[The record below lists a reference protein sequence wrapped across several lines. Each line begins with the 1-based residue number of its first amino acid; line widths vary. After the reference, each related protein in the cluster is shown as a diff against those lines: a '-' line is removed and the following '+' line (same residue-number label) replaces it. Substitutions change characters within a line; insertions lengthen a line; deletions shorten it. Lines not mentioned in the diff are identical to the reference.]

1 MAVFTYRAHRLD
13 GGEVAGEIAAGS
25 AREAL
30 AAVRE
35 RGLFV
40 SSLRPKRQD
49 ALLRLRQSVGDF
61 VGRGCFLTRQ
71 RGEEA
76 LLCRQLAVLLRAGLP
91 LYESLQSLAG
101 SRSDGYA
108 ALLREL
114 AAGLAAGKAFSELL
128 AAQPQVFSRL
138 SAALVRVG
146 EQSGRLPEMM
156 QQLAAWLEQSRRS
169 REKLKTA
176 LLYPSVLFI
185 ETVGLGIFLTLVV
198 LPALSSLLLSLQAE
212 VPWPTRLLLSWSAF
226 VQTSWPLL
234 LAGSVFTGAL
244 LFLLFRLPRVAA
256 AIERLRFS
264 LPLFGELRREVLWL
278 QVFRALSMLISC
290 GISLDE
296 AARETAA
303 VTGSRYMRQRLLAVA
318 AGIRQGFSLTEL
330 LAGERTLPSLLL
342 EFLRAGETGGC
353 LQEMLDHGADYAQM
367 LAEQH
372 AVRLQALAEPFA
384 YLIVFALVGG
394 FVAAVSLP
402 LLNMMLLV

>member
-61 VGRGCFLTRQ
+61 VGRGCFLTRR

-198 LPALSSLLLSLQAE
+198 MPALSSLLLSLQAE

-234 LAGSVFTGAL
+234 LAGSVFTGGL

-256 AIERLRFS
+256 A
-264 LPLFGELRREVLWL
+264 V
-278 QVFRALSMLISC
+278 
-290 GISLDE
+290 
-296 AARETAA
+296 
-303 VTGSRYMRQRLLAVA
+303 
-318 AGIRQGFSLTEL
+318 
-330 LAGERTLPSLLL
+330 
-342 EFLRAGETGGC
+342 
-353 LQEMLDHGADYAQM
+353 
-367 LAEQH
+367 
-372 AVRLQALAEPFA
+372 
-384 YLIVFALVGG
+384 
-394 FVAAVSLP
+394 
-402 LLNMMLLV
+402 